1 MKTEHDRRQ
10 KRLEVLLWSIAFPGF
25 GQFLHKKYVKAIV
38 FIILEFMINIGGNI
52 NKVIVSSFL
61 LDTEQAIFEADY
73 LWLMFYPCIYI
84 FAIWDAYRDA
94 GGSEFPFI
102 YIPFVMAAYTGT
114 LGVIYSVKVQI
125 MGFYIGPVFLP
136 IMSMIAGFII
146 GMYIRKVIYRRVS
159 LG

>member
-1 MKTEHDRRQ
+1 MNPMEEGRS

-25 GQFLHKKYVKAIV
+25 GQFLHKKYVKAILFITLE
-38 FIILEFMINIGGNI
+38 FIINVGGNI
-52 NKVIVSSFL
+52 NTIIVQSFL
-61 LDTEQAIFEADY
+61 LETKGAIQEADY

-114 LGVIYSVKVQI
+114 LGVIYSTKAQI
-125 MGFYIGPVFLP
+125 MGGYIGPVFLP
-136 IMSMIAGFII
+136 IMTMIAGYIV
-146 GMYIRKVIYRRVS
+146 GMYIRKVICR
-159 LG
+159 GC